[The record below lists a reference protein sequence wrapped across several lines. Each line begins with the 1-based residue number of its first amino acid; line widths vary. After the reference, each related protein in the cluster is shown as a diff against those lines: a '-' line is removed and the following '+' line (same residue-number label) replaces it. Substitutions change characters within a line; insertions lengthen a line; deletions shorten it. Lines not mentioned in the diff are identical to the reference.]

1 MAMRTAKKVNTDENV
16 LYVIG
21 WILIGVVVLAAV
33 VLWLLPELVEK
44 YRMPCIFQLLT
55 GFYCPGCGGTRAV
68 QSLFRGRWLDSFLLH
83 PFVPFTAIV
92 GGWFMISQ
100 TLQRVSRGRLS
111 IGMKYRDIYL
121 WIALGLVGVNFL
133 VKNILLLAGVD
144 VIKSVTG

>member
-1 MAMRTAKKVNTDENV
+1 MRTAKKVNTDENV

-83 PFVPFTAIV
+83 PFVPYTAIV

-133 VKNILLLAGVD
+133 VKNILLLVGVD